1 MARKTRIWLLFLF
14 LLFLLSLA
22 ASPYSKAV
30 DMTLIGARLTLVAV
44 MSVLTLREW
53 LRHQR
58 QRPNSEIEDPPA
70 PSDSLLRRLRRWYF
84 DR

>member
-30 DMTLIGARLTLVAV
+30 DMALICLRLTLVAI

-58 QRPNSEIEDPPA
+58 KRSDTEPDTD
-70 PSDSLLRRLRRWYF
+70 DSLLRRLRRRYF
-84 DR
+84 DEQK